1 MWRALA
7 KRKSAL
13 GGRTCVDWLANI
25 ARQGCWLWN
34 SELVNREQNRSNV
47 YLVGLMGSG
56 KTTVGRI
63 LAKRLGLAFMDTD
76 REVEERTGVS
86 IPTIFE
92 IEGEEGFRRRESQV
106 VEDCTRMSNA
116 IVATG
121 GGVVLRPENRENLT
135 KSGFVVYLNV
145 PPHILWERTRADKNR
160 PLLKVDD
167 PLGKLQQLFA
177 QRDPLYREVADLVVD
192 GSRINAQGVTQLLMK
207 EFGNRWSH

>member
-1 MWRALA
+1 M
-7 KRKSAL
+7 
-13 GGRTCVDWLANI
+13 
-25 ARQGCWLWN
+25 
-34 SELVNREQNRSNV
+34 NREQSVSNI

-56 KTTVGRI
+56 KTTIGRI
-63 LAKRLGLAFMDTD
+63 LSKRLGLVFLDTD

-106 VEDCTRMSNA
+106 IEDCAKLSNT

-121 GGVVLRPENRENLT
+121 GGAVLRSDNRENLV

-145 PPHILWERTRADKNR
+145 PPHILWERTRVDRNR
-160 PLLKVDD
+160 PLLRVDD
-167 PLGKLQQLFA
+167 PLSKLQQLFA
-177 QRDPLYREVADLVVD
+177 QRDPLYREVADLVID
-192 GSRINAQGVTQLLMK
+192 GSRINAQGVMQILVK

>member
-1 MWRALA
+1 M
-7 KRKSAL
+7 
-13 GGRTCVDWLANI
+13 
-25 ARQGCWLWN
+25 
-34 SELVNREQNRSNV
+34 NREHNSSNV

-56 KTTVGRI
+56 KTTIGRI
-63 LAKRLGLAFMDTD
+63 LAKRLGLPFMDTD

-92 IEGEEGFRRRESQV
+92 IEGEDGFRRRESQV

-160 PLLKVDD
+160 PLLKVED
-167 PLGKLQQLFA
+167 PLRKLQELFVV
-177 QRDPLYREVADLVVD
+177 RDPLYREVADLVVD
-192 GSRINAQGVTQLLMK
+192 DGKGNAQTVVQLLAK
-207 EFGNRWSH
+207 EAAERWNP

>member
-1 MWRALA
+1 MVSR
-7 KRKSAL
+7 RQSNS
-13 GGRTCVDWLANI
+13 NI
-25 ARQGCWLWN
+25 
-34 SELVNREQNRSNV
+34 

-56 KTTVGRI
+56 KTTIGRI

-92 IEGEEGFRRRESQV
+92 IEGEDGFRKRESQV
-106 VEDCTRMSNA
+106 VEDCARMSNW

-121 GGVVLRPENRENLT
+121 GGIVLRPENRDNLT

-145 PPHILWERTRADKNR
+145 PPHILWERTRSDKNR

-167 PLGKLQQLFA
+167 PLRKLQQLFA
-177 QRDPLYREVADLVVD
+177 QRDPLYREVADLVID
-192 GSRINAQGVTQLLMK
+192 GGRINAQGVMQLLIK
-207 EFGNRWSH
+207 EFGDRWNH

>member
-1 MWRALA
+1 MRNTD
-7 KRKSAL
+7 S
-13 GGRTCVDWLANI
+13 
-25 ARQGCWLWN
+25 
-34 SELVNREQNRSNV
+34 VNREHNSSNV

-63 LAKRLGLAFMDTD
+63 LAKRLGLPFMDTD

-92 IEGEEGFRRRESQV
+92 IEGEDGFRRRESQV

-121 GGVVLRPENRENLT
+121 GGVVLRPENRENLA

-167 PLGKLQQLFA
+167 PLSKLQQLFA
-177 QRDPLYREVADLVVD
+177 QRDPLYREVADLVID

-207 EFGNRWSH
+207 EFGNQWSH